1 MLLSH
6 KELIAEALE
15 LASIAGVVAN
25 VCDHAEHNEVA
36 DPLEVRIAAQRLR
49 AAALRLALGA
59 SESITTLYQNRL
71 RAIELRNVLHHPGAF
86 DGPSLVTE
94 SASWRELQLIQ
105 IEHDR
110 FYHPDVLGLT
120 KADQLRHYALHLAK
134 LAAAAADAARGL
146 IPQDDFV
153 ARRVPDV
160 LLFGLKLATVTGEKL
175 QEQPISGGSDTVM
188 FERAPATT
196 PR

>member
-1 MLLSH
+1 MPLNHEDLAS
-6 KELIAEALE
+6 EALE

-25 VCDHAEHNEVA
+25 VCDHAEHNEAA
-36 DPLEVRIAAQRLR
+36 DPLEVRIAGQRLR
-49 AAALRLALGA
+49 AAALRLARGTN
-59 SESITTLYQNRL
+59 ESITSLYRERL
-71 RAIELRNVLHHPGAF
+71 RAIELRNVLHHPRSF
-86 DGPSLVTE
+86 DGPSRVADA
-94 SASWRELQLIQ
+94 ASWRELQLIQ

-120 KADQLRHYALHLAK
+120 KSDQLRHYALHLAK

-146 IPQDDFV
+146 VAQEDFV

-175 QEQPISGGSDTVM
+175 QEQPVSGGSDIAM
-188 FERAPATT
+188 FEPSTAGT